1 MFYFCFLL
9 YFSKPLYNRRH
20 LKKNTF
26 YVSFFLPNCCLPNKT
41 KCLKSKYKAQ
51 QSLLKIIHY
60 QKTNHYF
67 LRPYNQQA
75 QLKPTLVK
83 KMKPK
88 LKQPQSMVQLCFKY
102 LIFFFLILYTDPKK
116 ILYERIILSIINM
129 VIFNK
134 KIIIK
139 NLRDFIN
146 KIVFFSFLFFFCFW
160 ISSTIY

>member
-1 MFYFCFLL
+1 MPLASLVEAHVGKEDEAQAKIATIYGPTMFQI
-9 YFSKPLYNRRH
+9 PD
-20 LKKNTF
+20 
-26 YVSFFLPNCCLPNKT
+26 
-41 KCLKSKYKAQ
+41 
-51 QSLLKIIHY
+51 
-60 QKTNHYF
+60 
-67 LRPYNQQA
+67 
-75 QLKPTLVK
+75 
-83 KMKPK
+83 
-88 LKQPQSMVQLCFKY
+88 
-102 LIFFFLILYTDPKK
+102 FFFLILYTDPKK